1 MEQPAER
8 TIGDLVFV
16 GFNRWVL
23 ALERHSGEIVWEWK
37 SPKGSGAVSLLL
49 DGDRLIVSVSGFMY
63 CLDPLYG
70 QLAWKNPLTGKGMG
84 VTCLTS
90 LRGLPGTDH
99 VLMAQVAQQ
108 AQAAAATASATAP

>member
-8 TIGDLVFV
+8 TVGDLVFV
-16 GFNRWVL
+16 GFNRWVV
-23 ALERHSGEIVWEWK
+23 ALDRYTGEIVWEWK
-37 SPKGSGAVSLLL
+37 PPKASGAVSLLL
-49 DGDRLIVSVSGFMY
+49 DGDRLVVSVNGFMF

-70 QLAWKNPLTGKGMG
+70 QLVWENPLKGKGMG

-99 VLMAQVAQQ
+99 VLTAQVAQR
-108 AQAAAATASATAP
+108 AQAAAAATAP